1 MECARCQSGDLFDMD
16 LTVGGEP
23 AHFFHCR
30 KCEHRWWVQ
39 AGAADTL
46 ELRDVLPG

>member
-1 MECARCQSGDLFDMD
+1 MHCARCQSHDLFDMD

-30 KCEHRWWVQ
+30 SCEHRWWLQ
-39 AGAADTL
+39 TSGGDTL
-46 ELRDVLPG
+46 ELRDVLSS